1 MFKDELAKQV
11 KVRST
16 LLLSFSHSNDMDWS
30 LVLYRLY
37 KRYICIEDIDRIKQI
52 MDYCKA
58 NLTLKDEE
66 ESDKP

>member
-1 MFKDELAKQV
+1 
-11 KVRST
+11 
-16 LLLSFSHSNDMDWS
+16 MDWS

-52 MDYCKA
+52 MDYFKA
-58 NLTLKDEE
+58 NLTLKDEV